1 MKPLQVKSRQRLV
14 PALLAFFAAFTTLTK
29 IFILTMLTQMRGMDW
44 TYLAFA
50 LPRIAGIASV
60 VGVLAWFLAGVLQRH
75 LLALLFGAIIGLVG
89 GAAFVAAA

>member
-1 MKPLQVKSRQRLV
+1 MKHLQAKNRQRLV

-29 IFILTMLTQMRGMDW
+29 IFLLTMLTQMREIDW
-44 TYLAFA
+44 PYLAFA
-50 LPRIAGIASV
+50 LPRMAGIAAV
-60 VGVLAWFLAGVLQRH
+60 VGVLAWLLANLLQRH

>member
-1 MKPLQVKSRQRLV
+1 MI

-29 IFILTMLTQMRGMDW
+29 IFLLTMLTQMREIDW
-44 TYLAFA
+44 SYLAFA
-50 LPRIAGIASV
+50 IPRIAGIASV
-60 VGVLAWFLAGVLQRH
+60 VGVVAWFLAGVLQRH

>member
-1 MKPLQVKSRQRLV
+1 MV

-29 IFILTMLTQMRGMDW
+29 IFLLTMLTQMRGMDW
-44 TYLAFA
+44 PYLAFS

>member
-1 MKPLQVKSRQRLV
+1 MV

>member
-1 MKPLQVKSRQRLV
+1 MKHLQVKSRQRLV

-29 IFILTMLTQMRGMDW
+29 IFLLTMLTQMREIDLS
-44 TYLAFA
+44 YLAFS

-75 LLALLFGAIIGLVG
+75 LLALLFGAIIGLVC

>member
-1 MKPLQVKSRQRLV
+1 
-14 PALLAFFAAFTTLTK
+14 
-29 IFILTMLTQMRGMDW
+29 MLTQMREIDW
-44 TYLAFA
+44 PYLAFA

-60 VGVLAWFLAGVLQRH
+60 VGVLAWFLAGLFQRH

>member
-29 IFILTMLTQMRGMDW
+29 IFILTMLTKMRGMDW

-60 VGVLAWFLAGVLQRH
+60 VGVLAWFLAGLLQRH

>member
-1 MKPLQVKSRQRLV
+1 MV
-14 PALLAFFAAFTTLTK
+14 PALLASFAAVTTLTK
-29 IFILTMLTQMRGMDW
+29 IFLLTMLTQMREIDW
-44 TYLAFA
+44 SYLAFA

-60 VGVLAWFLAGVLQRH
+60 VGVGAWFLAAVLQRH